1 MRNFRYRILW
11 FTIIFTI
18 FNLYFHSFIYPSPTI
33 PQRQSDSNSMVNTP
47 FQKNSTSILDLD
59 SQYLT
64 HKKENNL
71 VSLALFQQDE
81 VYQPQN
87 DALSGTDAPG
97 QEDPRDF
104 KEGLLVDFNT
114 NYTGTMGNGYIT
126 SENSTDKYD
135 AYQFRNINDGHL
147 TLDIKF
153 NTSFTSFAGFIWVQ
167 SFDTGSLK
175 RNYQFNS
182 QKIQQVIAAGSYI
195 LMFDGRDID
204 SPLTYNFTIS
214 FQEGVFPQ
222 QNDAGSLHD
231 AEPEHYDGPRE
242 GQIVLPLNSSI
253 SGTIGGDL
261 YSIAND
267 DIDRIDVYAFPNI
280 TFGIVN
286 VTLTITS
293 STNPSLLSLY
303 LMRPNCCSLDLM
315 SINVNSTIES
325 LSSGTE
331 INYSEDLH
339 GSGGYFLYLFLRDI
353 DQSIVDPLKSD
364 YANYV
369 EYQIDVF
376 YVGEIEGDFETGS
389 SQLVISESTSETST
403 FLINKTDLV
412 EDPIEQL
419 GINSTSLLVMVGA
432 ILLSPMLYI

>member
-1 MRNFRYRILW
+1 M
-11 FTIIFTI
+11 
-18 FNLYFHSFIYPSPTI
+18 
-33 PQRQSDSNSMVNTP
+33 
-47 FQKNSTSILDLD
+47 
-59 SQYLT
+59 
-64 HKKENNL
+64 
-71 VSLALFQQDE
+71 
-81 VYQPQN
+81 
-87 DALSGTDAPG
+87 
-97 QEDPRDF
+97 
-104 KEGLLVDFNT
+104 
-114 NYTGTMGNGYIT
+114 
-126 SENSTDKYD
+126 
-135 AYQFRNINDGHL
+135 
-147 TLDIKF
+147 
-153 NTSFTSFAGFIWVQ
+153 
-167 SFDTGSLK
+167 
-175 RNYQFNS
+175 
-182 QKIQQVIAAGSYI
+182 

-432 ILLSPMLYI
+432 ILLSPMLYIIYIYRKSRVSHDLITNINPTMVDVITNAFGPYAASYFVIGQNYIKKQPVDPALKQDFPTELQKYKFYLHPVKLSISKILRETLLIATSQLRKQLDVPWSVLNNNLRSMAKKNLILIENKFIDGSVKQVVSLEPTGIKKYDELIVIMIDFINSTPLYSQYIEESTKKSAVDSN